1 MGHLE
6 HLIIVCYGY
15 YYFFCCCLV
24 TKLCLCLT
32 VCDRLDCRP
41 PSSSVQGFSQAG
53 ILEWVVISFSRRI
66 FPTQGSNPHF
76 LRLLHGRADSLP
88 LSHPGSCFPEAHI
101 QGMIAPTIS
110 VSFLG
115 QTMLLSPPHAGEG
128 GTDEGVSRGDSS
140 PARGTD
146 RAVGADLCLPR

>member
-1 MGHLE
+1 MVSGLWAARASS
-6 HLIIVCYGY
+6 
-15 YYFFCCCLV
+15 V
-24 TKLCLCLT
+24 TESCLT
-32 VCDRLDCRP
+32 LLRP
-41 PSSSVQGFSQAG
+41 HGCNLPGHSVLGISQAR
-53 ILEWVVISFSRRI
+53 IMEWVVISFSRRI

-146 RAVGADLCLPR
+146 RAVGADLCLPK